1 MGRHRYQ
8 LRRYN
13 SSFTHTQKKKVAIN
27 IILLCH
33 YYRRHHYYR
42 TIEQYR
48 QSCRQRSAAS
58 RYSDR
63 LVRVATSGGLA
74 ISALNARKADGVCD
88 RSAVI
93 NFRTGLLQPR
103 FVPPR
108 RWIIAGRDPPLELK
122 SSARTQRRSRDRSLR
137 GAEFRNKISG
147 RRNWIQAWRSS
158 GTVVSQLFCATS
170 KSNEAA
176 SHRSSYVAFSSRRS
190 RSPRINLIEDLKRRR
205 GVNVISTLIL
215 SARVQI
221 VLSGVYLNVI
231 KVSRVRLCL

>member
-1 MGRHRYQ
+1 MYREMGNGGAWGGTDINYVVIT
-8 LRRYN
+8 LP
-13 SSFTHTQKKKVAIN
+13 SHTQKRKVAIN

-74 ISALNARKADGVCD
+74 ISALNARKADGACD

-108 RWIIAGRDPPLELK
+108 R
-122 SSARTQRRSRDRSLR
+122 
-137 GAEFRNKISG
+137 
-147 RRNWIQAWRSS
+147 
-158 GTVVSQLFCATS
+158 
-170 KSNEAA
+170 
-176 SHRSSYVAFSSRRS
+176 
-190 RSPRINLIEDLKRRR
+190 
-205 GVNVISTLIL
+205 
-215 SARVQI
+215 
-221 VLSGVYLNVI
+221 
-231 KVSRVRLCL
+231 